1 MDMKMLDKTYII
13 RDIEYNTTFQMS
25 LEEILQEINRDRSEN
40 WQDYDE
46 TDWREGLTEW
56 TTWEIVDAS

>member
-1 MDMKMLDKTYII
+1 MRDKTYTI

-25 LEEILQEINRDRSEN
+25 LEEILEEINRDRSEE

>member
-1 MDMKMLDKTYII
+1 MRDKMYTI
-13 RDIEYNTTFQMS
+13 RDIEYNTTFQMP
-25 LEEILQEINRDRSEN
+25 LAEILQEINRDRSEE

>member
-1 MDMKMLDKTYII
+1 MRDKTYTI

-25 LEEILQEINRDRSEN
+25 LEEILEEINRDRSED